1 MPYAWRAAAAATS
14 RRYDQRSLSAHHLTL
29 IRSVLIAALVVVGS
43 AGATSEADVVGSDPT
58 AASAWTGPIT
68 ITQGGTYSGSWES
81 TSPSTPAVT
90 IATSAPVTI
99 TGRVRNLF
107 GGPLIDALPGGA
119 VQVTV
124 EHVSAYGGGSY
135 QTSGRFFQ
143 AYDFK
148 SVTIRNSTIENT
160 RGIEL
165 TYGVAGSSVLVTR
178 NKHRNIQGNGI
189 SPVGNFVQL
198 RVVQDASIEV
208 SWNEIV
214 NEYGKSNPEDIIS
227 LYHTSNARV
236 HDNMLWH
243 QSTPGNA
250 RNTSSQGGITLDSS
264 GTGPG
269 CHRNRIARNQV
280 VDGMGIVTHV
290 THGGDDNLLS
300 HNRIVNDGRLPNGWQ
315 NGNGWLAMRVV
326 PGGANNHAH
335 GNVIGFV
342 NRYGARNDAAFD
354 GTPEGDAGE
363 WKQNLRLRGPITRA
377 SEQREWTIW
386 KRKLAAK
393 KIRIGR

>member
-1 MPYAWRAAAAATS
+1 M
-14 RRYDQRSLSAHHLTL
+14 
-29 IRSVLIAALVVVGS
+29 
-43 AGATSEADVVGSDPT
+43 GADPT
-58 AASAWTGPIT
+58 AASAWGPPIT
-68 ITQGGTYSGSWES
+68 ITRAGTYAGSWES
-81 TSPSTPAVT
+81 TSSTPAVT

-99 TGRVRNLF
+99 TGRVRNLA
-107 GGPLIDALPGGA
+107 GGTLIDAIPGGA

-124 EHVSAYGGGSY
+124 DHVFGYGGGSY

-148 SVTIRNSTIENT
+148 SVAIRNSTIENT

-165 TYGVAGSSVLVTR
+165 TYGVAGSSVVVTR
-178 NKHRNIQGNGI
+178 NKHRNIQGNAV

-198 RVVQDASIEV
+198 REVQNASIEV

-227 LYHTSNARV
+227 LYHSSNARV

-250 RNTSSQGGITLDSS
+250 YNTSSQGGITLDSS
-264 GTGPG
+264 GMGPG

-280 VDGMGIVTHV
+280 VDGQGIVTHV

-300 HNRIVNDGRLPNGWQ
+300 DNRIVSDGRLPNGRR

-342 NRYGARNDAAFD
+342 NRDGARNDAAFD

-377 SEQREWTIW
+377 SEQREWTVW

-393 KIRIGR
+393 KIRVGR